1 MARTRMRTRST
12 RVQIKTMMGKTVEFQ
27 LISSTCTLL
36 DLKLKIMKEMGLFPD
51 DMILFHGDVELED
64 EDKTLEEYGIGE
76 DMDTIL
82 LIVDTGLMDMDTI
95 LLMIK
100 TGLMGWY

>member
-1 MARTRMRTRST
+1 MARRNKTS

-27 LISSTCTLL
+27 LRNGCSLL
-36 DLKLKIMKEMGLFPD
+36 DLKLKIMLEMGIFPD
-51 DMILFHGDVELED
+51 DMVLIFRDNELKN

-82 LIVDTGLMDMDTI
+82 LMIKTRTGLMWT
-95 LLMIK
+95 
-100 TGLMGWY
+100 Y